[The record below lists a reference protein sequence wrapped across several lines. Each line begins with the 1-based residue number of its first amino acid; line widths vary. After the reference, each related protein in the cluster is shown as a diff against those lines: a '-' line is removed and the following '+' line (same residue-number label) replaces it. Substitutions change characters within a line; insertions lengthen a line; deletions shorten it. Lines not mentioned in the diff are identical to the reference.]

1 MTSPPLDKKQLAR
14 SLYFLGHRVKDIAEQ
29 LGVGERTINLWAQKD
44 KWKERRAAQQ
54 ISRDAIVQKLL
65 VRIDSLSQNDDA
77 SADTIIKLANS
88 IEKIERKGNVAD
100 YMHTFL
106 AFVEWLKAQQ
116 KKDKTITKE
125 FVLQL
130 ITLQDQFINQKLQ

>member
-1 MTSPPLDKKQLAR
+1 MPTPHVNKKAIAQ
-14 SLYFLGHRVKDIAEQ
+14 SLYFSGYKIKDISAQ
-29 LGVGERTINLWAQKD
+29 LGVSDRTINLWAQQE

-65 VRIDSLSQNDDA
+65 VKIDALSQEEDA
-77 SADTIIKLANS
+77 HADKIVKLANS

-106 AFVEWLKAQQ
+106 AFVEWLKQQQ
-116 KKDKTITKE
+116 KKDKSITKE
-125 FVLQL
+125 FALQL
-130 ITLQDQFINQKLQ
+130 IALQDAFVNERLQ